1 MKKCELKKA
10 VEQAAQ
16 NPVTVFAL
24 GALCGFAVG
33 MLLMPFSKG
42 IVIGSHNGSYNKESH
57 EEGDYISKSEDEK

>member
-1 MKKCELKKA
+1 MQKKNCELVKR
-10 VEQAAQ
+10 AAQ
-16 NPVTVFAL
+16 CPVTAFAF
-24 GALCGFAVG
+24 GALCGLAVG